1 MHGDNLAA
9 WPVTSH
15 EVLAT
20 GAVSSFVEDVVTTP
34 SGESMRRQYLTHPGA
49 VAIVAWDE
57 ETDEV
62 AVVRQYRHPVRIE
75 MVEIPAGLLDVDG
88 EDHVA
93 AAAREL
99 AEEAELA
106 ADDWRVLVDICTSP
120 GGLAENLRVYLARG
134 LHPAARPDG
143 FTLEGEEA
151 HMRHS
156 FVPRAEL
163 VDAILEGRCGSPSLA
178 AGLLSLE
185 AARLGG
191 RLERLRPGDAPWA
204 ARQA

>member
-1 MHGDNLAA
+1 MRGDELAS

-20 GAVSSFVEDVVTTP
+20 GAVSSFVEDEVTTP
-34 SGESMRRQYLTHPGA
+34 SGEHMRRQYLTHPGA
-49 VAIVAWDE
+49 VGIVAWDE
-57 ETDEV
+57 VNDTI

-75 MVEIPAGLLDVDG
+75 MVEIPAGLLDVEG
-88 EDHVA
+88 EDYQA

-106 ADDWRVLVDICTSP
+106 ADRWEVLVDVCTSP

-134 LHPAARPDG
+134 LHATARPAG
-143 FTLEGEEA
+143 FQLEGEEA
-151 HMRHS
+151 HMRHG

-178 AGLLSLE
+178 AGILSLE

-191 RLERLRPGDAPWA
+191 RLDRLRPADAPWT

>member
-1 MHGDNLAA
+1 MRGDDLVR

-15 EVLAT
+15 EVL
-20 GAVSSFVEDVVTTP
+20 GRGGVSDFVEDYVTTP

-57 ETDEV
+57 ERDEV
-62 AVVRQYRHPVRIE
+62 AIVRQYRHPVGME

-88 EDHVA
+88 EDYA
-93 AAAREL
+93 DAAAREL

-106 ADDWRVLVDICTSP
+106 ADTWHVLVDTCTSP
-120 GGLAENLRVYLARG
+120 GGLAENLRVFLARG
-134 LHPAARPDG
+134 LRPADRPDG
-143 FTLEGEEA
+143 FVLEGEEA
-151 HMRHS
+151 HMDHS

-163 VDAILEGRCGSPSLA
+163 IEAIFEGRCASPTLVS
-178 AGLLSLE
+178 GLLSLE

-191 RLERLRPGDAPWA
+191 RLADLRPADAPWA
-204 ARQA
+204 ARSA